1 MKDLQ
6 KLALAAAVLAVLWLW
21 GQGSQQAAHAARPVP
36 HTTAQA
42 VHRG

>member
-6 KLALAAAVLAVLWLW
+6 KLVLAAAVLAVFWLW
-21 GQGSQQAAHAARPVP
+21 GQGSQQTAHTVHPAP
-36 HTTAQA
+36 HTAAPA